1 MHSPDLTLASNQ
13 HHCREKA
20 IRLYF
25 ATCTYQVETLS
36 CIYGIFLLLFIFALE
51 MQKHISSYYYFFQAL
66 IELRVISRI
75 YVDLAISFY
84 GCVESLAANLSKRD
98 MP

>member
-1 MHSPDLTLASNQ
+1 MEFFIIIYFCFRNA
-13 HHCREKA
+13 EK
-20 IRLYF
+20 YF
-25 ATCTYQVETLS
+25 
-36 CIYGIFLLLFIFALE
+36 FLLLSL
-51 MQKHISSYYYFFQAL
+51 SFQAK
-66 IELRVISRI
+66 IELRVMSRI